1 MASLSAERVR
11 AGQQEE
17 ALAAQVE
24 QATREI
30 ELQDPDAGESRFD
43 RMVNRTA
50 EMFGVLLLALLTG
63 LVFLNASARYLFGHS
78 FIWGDEL
85 IIAIIPWLAM
95 SGLFLAVRRR
105 NVIRIDVFVEKL
117 WPRPRKVVRLASE
130 LLSAIMFVY
139 LAWVSVEY
147 VRLFGGDQLV
157 YLRWPTGLFSSSFVI
172 GPLLAAL
179 AYLAT
184 FWRETRAG
192 GQTSSGGGDPAL

>member
-1 MASLSAERVR
+1 MASSRAERVR
-11 AGQQEE
+11 ARQQEE

-30 ELQDPDAGESRFD
+30 ELQDPDAGASRFD

-63 LVFLNASARYLFGHS
+63 LVFLNAGARYVFGRT

-105 NVIRIDVFVEKL
+105 NVIRIDFFVEQF
-117 WPRPRKVVRLASE
+117 WPRPRKVVRLAAD
-130 LLSAIMFVY
+130 LLSAIVFLY

-157 YLRWPTGLFSSSFVI
+157 YLRWPSGLFSSSFVI
-172 GPLLAAL
+172 GPLFAAL
-179 AYLAT
+179 AYLVA
-184 FWRETRAG
+184 FWREARAG
-192 GQTSSGGGDPAL
+192 HEAPGGRDAAL

>member
-1 MASLSAERVR
+1 MASSSAERVR
-11 AGQQEE
+11 ARQQEE

-30 ELQDPDAGESRFD
+30 ELQDPDAGASRFD

-63 LVFLNASARYLFGHS
+63 LVFLNAGARYVFGRT

-105 NVIRIDVFVEKL
+105 NVIRIDFFVEKF
-117 WPRPRKVVRLASE
+117 WPRPRKVVRLAAD
-130 LLSAIMFVY
+130 LLSAIVFLY

-157 YLRWPTGLFSSSFVI
+157 YLRWPSGLFSSSFVI
-172 GPLLAAL
+172 GPLFAAL
-179 AYLAT
+179 AYLVA
-184 FWRETRAG
+184 FWREARAG
-192 GQTSSGGGDPAL
+192 QEAPGGRDAAL